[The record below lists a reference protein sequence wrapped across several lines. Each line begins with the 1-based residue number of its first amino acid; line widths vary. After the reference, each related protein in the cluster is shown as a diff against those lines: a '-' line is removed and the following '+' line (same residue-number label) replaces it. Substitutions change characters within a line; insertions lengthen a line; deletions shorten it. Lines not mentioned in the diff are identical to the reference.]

1 MRAEDFA
8 RLITDCYQVGYM
20 EAVRA
25 YEPALDWVR
34 ASELK
39 AWLRLM
45 HIEPRRFRRLVEAG
59 LVRPVRRGTGRNSPI
74 CYSKAEI
81 KRALLTAGVTT
92 LYAMEKFNQ
101 TND

>member
-34 ASELK
+34 ASEVR
-39 AWLRLM
+39 AWLKM
-45 HIEPRRFRRLVEAG
+45 VHIEPRKLRRMVEQG
-59 LVRPVRRGTGRNSPI
+59 LVKPVRRGTGRNSPLY
-74 CYSKAEI
+74 YSKAEI

-101 TND
+101 TSD